1 MLKVRLIP
9 VLLLMNGRL
18 VRSEGFNTH
27 QIIGDPLHEVRRFND
42 WMVDELIYIDITR
55 EGEYDGG
62 RSDHKVG
69 GFTDSLSTLDAVSES
84 CFMPLTW
91 GGHIRSLAHIRER
104 ISRGADKVTLNTAAV
119 ANPDLIAEGAHT
131 FGSQAIVVSVD
142 VRTVDGI
149 DQVVTEN
156 GTRPTGLSP
165 VDWARAA
172 EAHGAGEILLQR
184 VELDGAATGYDLD
197 LIAAVAGAVSIPVI
211 ACSGVGRY
219 EDYAKGVRAG
229 ASAVAAA
236 NIWHFKELA
245 DRGAKRALAKA
256 GINVRH

>member
-1 MLKVRLIP
+1 VLKVRLIP

-18 VRSEGFNTH
+18 VRSEAFSSH

-55 EGEYDGG
+55 HGAFTAG
-62 RSDHKVG
+62 RGDQKVS
-69 GFTDSLSTLDAVSES
+69 GFTDPLSTLDAVSES

-91 GGHIRSLAHIRER
+91 GGRIRSVADMRER
-104 ISRGADKVTLNTAAV
+104 ISRGADKVTINSAAV
-119 ANPDLIAEGAHT
+119 ERPELITEGART
-131 FGSQAIVVSVD
+131 FGSQAVVVSID
-142 VRTVDGI
+142 VRAVD
-149 DQVVTEN
+149 DRAQVVTEN
-156 GTRPTGLSP
+156 GTRASGLDP
-165 VDWARAA
+165 VEWAQRV
-172 EAHGAGEILLQR
+172 ESLGAGEILLQR
-184 VELDGAATGYDLD
+184 VERDGAAAGYDLE

-219 EDYAKGVRAG
+219 EDYAKGVQAG

-245 DRGAKRALAKA
+245 DRGGKRAMANA
-256 GINVRH
+256 GINVRY